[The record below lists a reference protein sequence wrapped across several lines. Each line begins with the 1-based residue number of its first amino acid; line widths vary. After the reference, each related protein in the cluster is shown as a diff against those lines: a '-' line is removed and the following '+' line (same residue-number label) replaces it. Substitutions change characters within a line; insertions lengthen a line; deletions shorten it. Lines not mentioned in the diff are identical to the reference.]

1 MNATSSRSHAI
12 FTIKCETHARGE
24 EEGDVEMEAEAEKE
38 NESSRRAGEA
48 GRPRGAA
55 AAAAAGAALPR
66 PRAPALSSALFRLV
80 DLAGSE
86 RMGQTGAAGQR
97 LEEAKRINQ
106 SLSTLS
112 QCIVALAS
120 KRPHVPYRNSK
131 LTTLLSNSLG
141 G

>member
-1 MNATSSRSHAI
+1 MNATSSRSHAV
-12 FTIKCETHARGE
+12 FTLKCESWSSAGQGWAPSGEEPPALHEAPARGE
-24 EEGDVEMEAEAEKE
+24 DA
-38 NESSRRAGEA
+38 A
-48 GRPRGAA
+48 GRPR
-55 AAAAAGAALPR
+55 P
-66 PRAPALSSALFRLV
+66 PPTSSALFRLV

-120 KRPHVPYRNSK
+120 KRPHVPFRNSK
-131 LTTLLSNSLG
+131 LTTMLSNSLG